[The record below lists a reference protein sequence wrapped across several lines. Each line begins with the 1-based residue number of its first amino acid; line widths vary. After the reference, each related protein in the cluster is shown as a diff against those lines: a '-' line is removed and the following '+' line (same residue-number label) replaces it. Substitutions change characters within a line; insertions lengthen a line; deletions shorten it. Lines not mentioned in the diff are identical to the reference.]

1 MEAIKAETNEE
12 DEVMIPSQPIDIPT
26 PTPPPSDMQ
35 LMLKHMADMEER
47 LKPKPKVKRKASE
60 KQIACLER
68 ARASRAE
75 TTKERNK
82 LKKELKEK
90 NKIVEKKFVSEG
102 LKKLKSNDIS
112 DDENS
117 VNVSDYNKPDDEPIH
132 VKQRPISPPP
142 TPQAHHKR
150 FNFK

>member
-12 DEVMIPSQPIDIPT
+12 DEVIAPTQPIDIPT
-26 PTPPPSDMQ
+26 PPPTDMQ

-90 NKIVEKKFVSEG
+90 NKIVEKKFVNDG

-117 VNVSDYNKPDDEPIH
+117 VDVFDNNKPNDEP
-132 VKQRPISPPP
+132 VAPKPISNPAPQ
-142 TPQAHHKR
+142 TPKSHHQR